1 MSACFIARPESR
13 PRRRGQ
19 RPVHFKRLQRAF
31 GTQGRAGTLGR
42 RSEDDGVRG
51 LLNGA
56 AKGFVDLFGSWAPW
70 VYIAALAS
78 VLIWALLVRLTR
90 GKRSN

>member
-1 MSACFIARPESR
+1 MSRSCYSSPGTVLSHTRPWTGGNR
-13 PRRRGQ
+13 
-19 RPVHFKRLQRAF
+19 
-31 GTQGRAGTLGR
+31 
-42 RSEDDGVRG
+42 GVRG

-56 AKGFVDLFGSWAPW
+56 VKGFVDLFGSWAPW

-78 VLIWALLVRLTR
+78 ILIWALVVRLTR

>member
-1 MSACFIARPESR
+1 M
-13 PRRRGQ
+13 
-19 RPVHFKRLQRAF
+19 
-31 GTQGRAGTLGR
+31 
-42 RSEDDGVRG
+42 RG

-78 VLIWALLVRLTR
+78 ILIWALLVRLTR